1 MVVEAQGIRIH
12 DLFSCSFFP
21 LGGKWISGGSKECDK
36 CTCADLDDKICV
48 AIVWLS
54 DKADFHG
61 FVKVLWCLQRNSL
74 NNGTGDESIA
84 IVYKASSTP
93 SVAGFVLLID
103 IDWWDFLKQ
112 ANRCCGQHIY
122 IYIWFSTFRH
132 CWSNL
137 TLFGPSWT
145 CKLDPRGKTRFAK
158 PIILI
163 FRSTQPTLGSCAHHF
178 FVHRSR
184 TVFFP
189 FVFLEHMPTKT

>member
-122 IYIWFSTFRH
+122 IYIYMVFNVSPLLEQPNSVWPELDLQT
-132 CWSNL
+132 
-137 TLFGPSWT
+137 GPTWKDKI
-145 CKLDPRGKTRFAK
+145 CEAYYFDF
-158 PIILI
+158 
-163 FRSTQPTLGSCAHHF
+163 
-178 FVHRSR
+178 
-184 TVFFP
+184 
-189 FVFLEHMPTKT
+189 